1 MPGCLVALRA
11 GRGVARFR
19 RITPSK
25 ATAPAMKVNANT
37 IRPGHVIEHD
47 GKQWSV
53 LKIQILQPGKGG
65 AFVQVEMR
73 DVRTGIKSNERFRT
87 QESVEKLMVDEKTCT
102 YLYRGEDTV
111 TLMDADTYDQF
122 EVGAD
127 MLGGA
132 APYLQDGM
140 ALTVDLIEGKP
151 VNVRLPTQVV
161 MTVVEAEPVVKG
173 QTASSSYKPAI
184 LENGERVMV
193 PPHIETGTRIV
204 VNTGEGTYVERARD

>member
-1 MPGCLVALRA
+1 
-11 GRGVARFR
+11 
-19 RITPSK
+19 
-25 ATAPAMKVNANT
+25 MKVNANT

-53 LKIQILQPGKGG
+53 LKIQILQPGKGS

-73 DVRTGIKSNERFRT
+73 DVKTGIKSNERFRT

-102 YLYRGEDTV
+102 YLYRDGDTV
-111 TLMDADTYDQF
+111 TLMDADTYDQLD
-122 EVGAD
+122 VAAD
-127 MLGGA
+127 MLGSA

-140 ALTVDLIEGKP
+140 ALTIDLIEGSP
-151 VNVRLPTQVV
+151 VSVRLPAQVV
-161 MTVVEAEPVVKG
+161 MEVVEAEPVVKG

-204 VNTGEGTYVERARD
+204 VNTGEGTYVERAKD